1 MPAHPPLTP
10 SVHQILGRLRALANT
25 KNVQGM
31 ARFGMTSEGRLGIS
45 MPQLRLIARQ
55 AGTSHPL
62 ALALWKTSIPEARIL
77 ASMIADPEKLTE
89 RQMEGWVKDFNSW
102 DVCDQ
107 VCLNLFVRSP
117 FAWKKVREWSGRK
130 EEYVRRAAFALLA
143 CLAVHDKN
151 TADRMFAGALS
162 LVARAS
168 TDDRNFVKK
177 AVNWALR
184 GIGKRTWHLNTAA
197 LETARI
203 IRQMPSTSA
212 RWIAGD
218 AIRELEN
225 PAIRK
230 RIKGAR

>member
-1 MPAHPPLTP
+1 MLDR
-10 SVHQILGRLRALANT
+10 VRALANT
-25 KNVQGM
+25 KNARGM

-45 MPQLRLIARQ
+45 MPQLRLIARKT
-55 AGTSHPL
+55 GTSHPL

-89 RQMEGWVKDFNSW
+89 RQMDGWVKDFNSW

-107 VCLNLFVRSP
+107 VCLNLYVRSP
-117 FAWKKVREWSGRK
+117 FAWKKVREWSVRK

-143 CLAVHDKN
+143 CLAVHDRN
-151 TADRMFAGALS
+151 TADQVFAGALS

-184 GIGKRTWHLNTAA
+184 GIGKRSRHLNTVA

-203 IRQMPSTSA
+203 IRQKPSTSA
-212 RWIAGD
+212 RWIGAD
-218 AIRELEN
+218 AIKELEH
-225 PAIRK
+225 PAIRN
-230 RIKGAR
+230 RIKRAR

>member
-1 MPAHPPLTP
+1 MPAHPLVTP
-10 SVHQILGRLRALANT
+10 SVHQILDRLRTLANT

-45 MPQLRLIARQ
+45 MPQLRLFARKT
-55 AGTSHPL
+55 GTSHPL

-77 ASMIADPEKLTE
+77 ASMIADPQELTE
-89 RQMEGWVKDFNSW
+89 GQMDGWVKGFNSW

-117 FAWKKVREWSGRK
+117 YAWKKVLAWSVRK

-162 LVARAS
+162 LVARAA

-184 GIGKRTWHLNTAA
+184 GIGKRSWHLNTAA
-197 LETARI
+197 LKTARI
-203 IRQMPSTSA
+203 IQQMPSTSA
-212 RWIAGD
+212 HWIAGN
-218 AIRELEN
+218 AIKELEN
-225 PAIRK
+225 PAIRN
-230 RIKGAR
+230 RIKR

>member
-1 MPAHPPLTP
+1 MPAHPPATP
-10 SVHQILGRLRALANT
+10 SVHQILDRLRALANT
-25 KNVQGM
+25 KNVRGM

-45 MPQLRLIARQ
+45 MPQLRLIARKT
-55 AGTSHPL
+55 GTSHPL
-62 ALALWKTSIPEARIL
+62 AFALWKTSIPEARIL

-89 RQMEGWVKDFNSW
+89 RQMDGWVKDFNSW

-107 VCLNLFVRSP
+107 VCLNLYVRSP
-117 FAWKKVREWSGRK
+117 FAWKKVREWSVRK

-143 CLAVHDKN
+143 CLAVHDRK
-151 TADRMFAGALS
+151 TADRAFAGALS
-162 LVARAS
+162 LVVRAS
-168 TDDRNFVKK
+168 TDDRHFVKK

-184 GIGKRTWHLNTAA
+184 GIGKRNRHLNTAA

-225 PAIRK
+225 PAIRN
-230 RIKGAR
+230 RIKGAS